1 MNSFLGCRAVYIGS
15 SDAKSKIFDL
25 RIDENLI
32 CPKLVNKDNWIIG
45 SDWEDKWIQATDT
58 FSIEQRS
65 TKLTIT
71 RTDWNGGWGLSLA
84 FHCCFQGIR
93 DVTVFKK
100 ICLVRNEFYILNSSI
115 TYVFQNDN
123 SYIYIRLLGP
133 KLGLHWKH
141 SYD

>member
-1 MNSFLGCRAVYIGS
+1 M
-15 SDAKSKIFDL
+15 
-25 RIDENLI
+25 DENLI

-93 DVTVFKK
+93 DVTVFNKS
-100 ICLVRNEFYILNSSI
+100 CLVRNEFYKILLNSSVI
-115 TYVFQNDN
+115 YVFQKD
-123 SYIYIRLLGP
+123 SFYIYIRLDN
-133 KLGLHWKH
+133 
-141 SYD
+141 YTFIIIRIQFNM

>member
-25 RIDENLI
+25 RIDEKLI

-93 DVTVFKK
+93 DVTVFNKS
-100 ICLVRNEFYILNSSI
+100 CLVRNEFYIK
-115 TYVFQNDN
+115 F
-123 SYIYIRLLGP
+123 IYNFCIS
-133 KLGLHWKH
+133 KWQFLHL
-141 SYD
+141 Y